1 MIKRFCKKISVAG
14 ASLFRRITATRRIAT
29 QAGGGPTRLGIA
41 TPRGEGSNAPGV
53 AALATSAAVVLVVAL
68 SLWSLASP
76 VGTLMEEYN
85 MNSEIYLSQILPLL
99 SLVAVAML
107 CFSRRRVTLNRID
120 ATLALLIIILALNRG
135 TLPWNREMLLTML
148 SIYIV
153 TRIVVAKSE
162 YGVEMLCGV
171 LLLVS
176 ILESFLA
183 LREMFGLI
191 PSNHTLFPF
200 TGSLPNPGPLCG
212 LLAMI
217 FPLPLWMVL
226 RRPLKAKALIAIIAG
241 GMTAVLAF
249 FVLSTGESRT
259 AILATAAGST
269 PILWQWWRE
278 QREKRSQI
286 EFQNQIQ
293 VKRECV
299 AQEKSEVL
307 KQKQSDSHIESQEKI
322 QNQNQ
327 GERECVALG
336 KSEPLNQKESDSQSE
351 RPRQKLKSRRKL
363 PLLVAL
369 SIAIAVGLIALLIA
383 LRPES
388 ALGRVLLWRCSLSA
402 IMRAPLTG
410 VGAGRFSHA
419 YGVAQSD
426 YLASPACSPEEIMVA
441 DVPHYAFNEYLQ
453 IGIEGGVIATILF
466 ILLIGCIIK
475 RAHRSPH
482 PLARPLLGSTIAF
495 AIFAL
500 ASYPLQVLPLC
511 TIAIILAATVASLP
525 EPSLISPESATQ
537 HNSENN
543 PHSEEAPHPTPP
555 TPHEQQFSSLLQKLL
570 QLTAPLTL
578 HAERI
583 LPALFTIVAVAISI
597 YIHQNPIYRE
607 SDIAKWRVEKRY
619 YDMELYRGTV
629 DNYRELYPTF
639 RYNYALLF
647 EFGNGLSKTAQY
659 EESDAILLEG
669 LNLLYDPMFTNIL
682 GKNAEARGDYDLAES
697 YFQESLHILP
707 NRVYPQYLLFELY
720 LERDDTTR
728 AIIAGEELL
737 AKRAKVESSAVEK
750 MREDVRKRLKY
761 IKN

>member
-14 ASLFRRITATRRIAT
+14 AFLFGRITASRRIAT
-29 QAGGGPTRLGIA
+29 PTIA
-41 TPRGEGSNAPGV
+41 TSI
-53 AALATSAAVVLVVAL
+53 AVLLVVAL

-107 CFSRRRVTLNRID
+107 CFSRRGVTLNRID

-162 YGVEMLCGV
+162 YGVEVLCGV

-176 ILESFLA
+176 ILESLLA

-226 RRPLKAKALIAIIAG
+226 RRPLKARALIAIIAG
-241 GMTAVLAF
+241 GATVVLAF

-259 AILATAAGST
+259 AILATAAGSV

-286 EFQNQIQ
+286 EFQN
-293 VKRECV
+293 
-299 AQEKSEVL
+299 
-307 KQKQSDSHIESQEKI
+307 
-322 QNQNQ
+322 
-327 GERECVALG
+327 
-336 KSEPLNQKESDSQSE
+336 
-351 RPRQKLKSRRKL
+351 LKSPKKS

-369 SIAIAVGLIALLIA
+369 SIAIGIGLIAMLIA

-426 YLASPACSPEEIMVA
+426 YLASPTCSPEEIMVA

-466 ILLIGCIIK
+466 ILLIGCIMK

-500 ASYPLQVLPLC
+500 ASYPLQILPLC
-511 TIAIILAATVASLP
+511 TLTIIIATTVASLP
-525 EPSLISPESATQ
+525 EPNLATPESST
-537 HNSENN
+537 HSTSENN
-543 PHSEEAPHPTPP
+543 THSKETPQPTPP
-555 TPHEQQFSSLLQKLL
+555 TPHEQQSSSLLQKLL
-570 QLTAPLTL
+570 QLTATLTP

-583 LPALFTIVAVAISI
+583 LPALFTIVAVAIAI
-597 YIHQNPIYRE
+597 YNYQNPIYRE
-607 SDIAKWRVEKRY
+607 SDIAKWRVERRY

-669 LNLLYDPMFTNIL
+669 LELLYDPMFTNIL

-697 YFQESLHILP
+697 YFQESLRILP

-720 LERDDTTR
+720 LERGDTTR

-737 AKRAKVESSAVEK
+737 KKRAKVESSAVEK
-750 MREDVRKRLKY
+750 MREDVQKRLKY
-761 IKN
+761 IKS